1 MGREA
6 DGYRLSFRGA
16 ETLLGLDRGEG
27 GPTWTMSSLSLRPT
41 LPQRGTEWRG
51 GHLDQNHCT
60 DT

>member
-41 LPQRGTEWRG
+41 LPEG
-51 GHLDQNHCT
+51 N
-60 DT
+60 